1 MRKFI
6 LARKFK
12 FFNFKKHFLARKFR
26 FLKSLKTLNFRAKSN
41 TKLRFWR
48 ENSNIYKQKK
58 YILIQISKAKQ
69 EMKKAFLARKFK
81 EIVSIDD
88 VKPNLKFL
96 LFFDACY
103 HLLML
108 YCTKAKL
115 SSSCFC
121 FSFRKSRLLR
131 RRKGEKKNT
140 CVSHDISAYF
150 TNFSSS
156 PAFILV
162 VFWSNKQIFY
172 NWLKLNSKW
181 SKIVLKGPKL
191 NDWLIRSKMV

>member
-108 YCTKAKL
+108 YCTEAKL
-115 SSSCFC
+115 SSSCFQ
-121 FSFRKSRLLR
+121 KVQII
-131 RRKGEKKNT
+131 EKKERREEKHVRVT
-140 CVSHDISAYF
+140 WHFCVFYKLFFFFCFH
-150 TNFSSS
+150 FSCFLKQQ
-156 PAFILV
+156 ANIL
-162 VFWSNKQIFY
+162 Q
-172 NWLKLNSKW
+172 LA
-181 SKIVLKGPKL
+181 
-191 NDWLIRSKMV
+191 